1 MAIHKGAYASRD
13 AYLSQK
19 KKNAP
24 IVAGQE
30 PYLHARGSDKS
41 NNTAASVDQ

>member
-1 MAIHKGAYASRD
+1 MQAETHIWV
-13 AYLSQK
+13 Q
-19 KKNAP
+19 KNAP